1 MLSYLRIRII
11 YSLSSTSNIWKAYS
25 FKFLNDANGLRL
37 KRVFTPKVGKRRGH
51 TYCNYAQMGASV
63 CLCVSDAQEKNRG
76 ARFYGLDQVGRHC
89 YLNVVEFEAVAVA
102 VLVDVAADT
111 VHVVVFVGVVDI
123 VASAV
128 VADVAVTEVVD
139 VAVVVGAVVVAVAV
153 VGAGID
159 AGAAAVGS
167 VVAFFAPSQRPS
179 KRTHRGPS
187 NRFDL
192 PVILYIKFLLGIIH
206 CIIQYFIGHVCFIF
220 IYFGRFDN
228 G

>member
-1 MLSYLRIRII
+1 
-11 YSLSSTSNIWKAYS
+11 
-25 FKFLNDANGLRL
+25 
-37 KRVFTPKVGKRRGH
+37 
-51 TYCNYAQMGASV
+51 MGASV

-89 YLNVVEFEAVAVA
+89 YLNVVEFEVVAV
-102 VLVDVAADT
+102 VVDVAADT

-139 VAVVVGAVVVAVAV
+139 VVVVVGAVVVAVAV
-153 VGAGID
+153 AGAGAGID

-167 VVAFFAPSQRPS
+167 VVAFFAPTQRPS

-192 PVILYIKFLLGIIH
+192 PVILHIKFLLGIIH
-206 CIIQYFIGHVCFIF
+206 CIIQYFIGHVCFIL

-228 G
+228 FCKYMLFNLLHF

>member
-1 MLSYLRIRII
+1 
-11 YSLSSTSNIWKAYS
+11 
-25 FKFLNDANGLRL
+25 
-37 KRVFTPKVGKRRGH
+37 
-51 TYCNYAQMGASV
+51 MGASV

-89 YLNVVEFEAVAVA
+89 YLNVVEFEAVAV
-102 VLVDVAADT
+102 VVDVAADT

-139 VAVVVGAVVVAVAV
+139 VVLVVGAVVVAVA
-153 VGAGID
+153 GAGID
-159 AGAAAVGS
+159 VEAAVVGS
-167 VVAFFAPSQRPS
+167 VVAFFAPTQRPS

-206 CIIQYFIGHVCFIF
+206 CIIQYFIGHVCFIL
-220 IYFGRFDN
+220 IYFGRFGN
-228 G
+228 FCKYMLFNLLHL